1 MNTALRLYSFSQ
13 LHSWIYVLILFVCN
27 LDLPQLMNVQ
37 VFVEGKYDTNSCDH
51 PDPLHVW

>member
-1 MNTALRLYSFSQ
+1 MNTALSLYSFSK

-37 VFVEGKYDTNSCDH
+37 VFVKGKYDTNSCDH